1 MRQAS
6 TREPGD
12 LPASGRSCPGPG
24 DGHGT
29 VSLRLSDER
38 AAGAAFGTVRRSLMA
53 SGRCALAPVLSHD
66 AGVFPFPMTDM
77 SKSST
82 PRLRHRVTGL
92 MAALIVANIAV
103 WLWAFGQ
110 FHDQPL
116 MLGTA
121 LLAWGLGLRHAVD
134 ADHIAAIDN
143 VTRKL
148 MQDGQRPITVGF
160 WFAIGHSA
168 IIAIASVTIALT
180 ASALS
185 RFESFREVGG
195 IVATGVSA
203 TFLFA
208 IAAMNLMILRSV
220 WKSFAHVRAGGTY
233 VEEDLDLLLGNRG
246 LLARL
251 FRPMFRLV
259 SRSWHM
265 APLGFIF
272 GLGFDTAT
280 EVAILGLSAS
290 QAADGMAIGTIL
302 VLPALFAAGM
312 ALVDTAD
319 GVVMLGAYE
328 WAFVKPIRKLYY
340 NITITLISA
349 LVAIVIGGIEAMA
362 LIGDKLGLEGAPW
375 RIAAELGENFN
386 SLGFAIIGLFILCWL
401 LSFGIYRWKRF
412 DEIEVRTAG

>member
-1 MRQAS
+1 
-6 TREPGD
+6 
-12 LPASGRSCPGPG
+12 
-24 DGHGT
+24 
-29 VSLRLSDER
+29 
-38 AAGAAFGTVRRSLMA
+38 MA
-53 SGRCALAPVLSHD
+53 SGRRTSRPFARQAPARVGRR
-66 AGVFPFPMTDM
+66 GVDMT
-77 SKSST
+77 SLTIERPVRGSVRK
-82 PRLRHRVTGL
+82 RVGVMFAML
-92 MAALIVANIAV
+92 VAANIAA
-103 WLWAFGQ
+103 WGWAFSL
-110 FHDQPL
+110 FHAQPL

-148 MQDGQRPITVGF
+148 MQEGQRPIAVGF
-160 WFAIGHSA
+160 WFAIGHSG
-168 IIAIASVTIALT
+168 IVLIAAVAIALT

-185 RFESFREVGG
+185 QFEAFKQVGG
-195 IVATGVSA
+195 VVATMISA
-203 TFLFA
+203 LFLFT
-208 IAAMNLMILRSV
+208 IAAMNLIILRSV
-220 WKSFAHVRAGGTY
+220 WRTFGHVRRGGAY

-259 SRSWHM
+259 TQSWHM
-265 APLGFIF
+265 APLGFLF

-290 QAADGMAIGTIL
+290 QAADGLSIGTVL
-302 VLPALFAAGM
+302 VLPVLFAVGM

-349 LVAIVIGGIEAMA
+349 IVAIAIGGIETLA
-362 LIGDKLGLEGAPW
+362 LIGSKLGLSGGVW
-375 RIAAELGENFN
+375 DAAAALGENFN
-386 SLGFAIIGLFILCWL
+386 GLGFAIIALFVACWV
-401 LSFGIYRWKRF
+401 LSFAIYRWKRF
-412 DEIEVRTAG
+412 DEIEVVRG

>member
-1 MRQAS
+1 MVHP
-6 TREPGD
+6 EI
-12 LPASGRSCPGPG
+12 
-24 DGHGT
+24 
-29 VSLRLSDER
+29 
-38 AAGAAFGTVRRSLMA
+38 
-53 SGRCALAPVLSHD
+53 
-66 AGVFPFPMTDM
+66 
-77 SKSST
+77 SSA

-92 MAALIVANIAV
+92 MGALVAANVAV
-103 WLWAFGQ
+103 WLWAIAQ
-110 FHDQPL
+110 FHAQPL

-168 IIAIASVTIALT
+168 IIAVASVTIALT

-185 RFESFREVGG
+185 RFESFREIGG
-195 IVATGVSA
+195 VVATSVSA
-203 TFLFA
+203 LFLFT

-220 WKSFAHVRAGGTY
+220 WKSFAHVRAGGAY

-246 LLARL
+246 LLSRL

-259 SRSWHM
+259 RRSWHM
-265 APLGFIF
+265 APLGFLF

-290 QAADGMAIGTIL
+290 QAADGVAIGTVL

-349 LVAIVIGGIEAMA
+349 LVAIVIGGIETMA
-362 LIGDKLGLEGAPW
+362 LVGDKLGLDGAPW
-375 RIAAELGENFN
+375 RIAADLGEHFN
-386 SLGFAIIGLFILCWL
+386 SLGFAIIGLFVLCWA

-412 DEIEVRTAG
+412 DEIEVRVAG

>member
-1 MRQAS
+1 
-6 TREPGD
+6 
-12 LPASGRSCPGPG
+12 
-24 DGHGT
+24 
-29 VSLRLSDER
+29 
-38 AAGAAFGTVRRSLMA
+38 
-53 SGRCALAPVLSHD
+53 
-66 AGVFPFPMTDM
+66 MTDM

-82 PRLRHRVTGL
+82 PRLRHRVAGL

-103 WLWAFGQ
+103 WLWAFAL

>member
-1 MRQAS
+1 M
-6 TREPGD
+6 
-12 LPASGRSCPGPG
+12 
-24 DGHGT
+24 GT
-29 VSLRLSDER
+29 
-38 AAGAAFGTVRRSLMA
+38 
-53 SGRCALAPVLSHD
+53 
-66 AGVFPFPMTDM
+66 
-77 SKSST
+77 
-82 PRLRHRVTGL
+82 
-92 MAALIVANIAV
+92 LIAVNVAV
-103 WLWAFGQ
+103 WLWAIAQ
-110 FHDQPL
+110 FHAQPL

-160 WFAIGHSA
+160 WFAIGHST

-185 RFESFREVGG
+185 RFESFSQIGG
-195 IVATGVSA
+195 VVATSVSA
-203 TFLFA
+203 LFLFT

-220 WKSFAHVRAGGTY
+220 WRTFSHVRAGGAY
-233 VEEDLDLLLGNRG
+233 VEEDLDLLMGNRG
-246 LLARL
+246 LLSRL

-290 QAADGMAIGTIL
+290 QAADGMAIGTVL

-349 LVAIVIGGIEAMA
+349 LVAIVIGGIETMA

-375 RIAAELGENFN
+375 RVAANLGEHFN
-386 SLGFAIIGLFILCWL
+386 SLGFAIIGLFILCWA

-412 DEIEVRTAG
+412 DEIEVQVAS